1 MSRSLEKRT
10 YDSEMRS
17 RSRSVSMSPSR
28 SRSPAVVR
36 KSSDRYDRNDRD
48 ERDEGDQG
56 EGRSRD
62 RAEDEVPAKRMRT
75 DARKED
81 KARGKRLFGNILGTL
96 QKFQKDD
103 KSSRTSEAAKRREQ
117 VSERIAAKL
126 RSESAL
132 RNEIADSEKE
142 LKSLRISTE
151 SSEYVLRHKEVAL
164 QARHEALKPTSK
176 FLYTSLPAPVPP
188 IFESHLLHPSPIP
201 LVKGPGREPPHGKEL
216 PPLYYLPKILLP
228 HQKDALHTRE
238 VNIAEIISEESSAI
252 VKERDEVTSTA
263 EKNRRRIA
271 ELSERLSELRQK
283 VKGERGQGHGHGSE
297 SATRRGDGDG
307 DGVERDELG
316 RTPREEMQVDR
327 AQAPERDQ
335 QSTEREA
342 KRERSEAAYDDRE
355 ANVAQDREDK
365 EQGVLIKGDEGD
377 IEVEY

>member
-1 MSRSLEKRT
+1 
-10 YDSEMRS
+10 MRS
-17 RSRSVSMSPSR
+17 RSRSISR
-28 SRSPAVVR
+28 TRSVSPAR
-36 KSSDRYDRNDRD
+36 RRDRD
-48 ERDEGDQG
+48 DEERGDA
-56 EGRSRD
+56 GRSSRGADRD
-62 RAEDEVPAKRMRT
+62 RVEEEVPAKRMRT

-126 RSESAL
+126 RSESEL

-201 LVKGPGREPPHGKEL
+201 LVRGPGREPPHGKEL

-252 VKERDEVTSTA
+252 VKEREEITSTS
-263 EKNRRRIA
+263 EKNRRRIE
-271 ELSERLSELRQK
+271 ELTDRLSELRQK
-283 VKGERGQGHGHGSE
+283 VKGENGDGRGSE
-297 SATRRGDGDG
+297 RSERRS
-307 DGVERDELG
+307 ERDEMG

-327 AQAPERDQ
+327 VRDHQRERERDRD
-335 QSTEREA
+335 QSMDEEDVKRETDRPDRADDSEVRAGEAERE
-342 KRERSEAAYDDRE
+342 E
-355 ANVAQDREDK
+355 K
-365 EQGVLIKGDEGD
+365 EKGVLIKGDEGD

>member
-1 MSRSLEKRT
+1 MPSSHLDLSYLIICSVFHRRQPFPTRPSLPLQHHS
-10 YDSEMRS
+10 Y
-17 RSRSVSMSPSR
+17 SPW
-28 SRSPAVVR
+28 
-36 KSSDRYDRNDRD
+36 SSLTPIPHHSSSHFDR
-48 ERDEGDQG
+48 
-56 EGRSRD
+56 
-62 RAEDEVPAKRMRT
+62 RMRT

-96 QKFQKDD
+96 QKFQKED

-188 IFESHLLHPSPIP
+188 IFDSHLLHPSPIP

-238 VNIAEIISEESSAI
+238 VNIAEIISEESTAI
-252 VKERDEVTSTA
+252 VKEREEVISTA
-263 EKNRRRIA
+263 EKNRKRIE
-271 ELSERLSELRQK
+271 ELSKRLSELRQK
-283 VKGERGQGHGHGSE
+283 VKGESGSG
-297 SATRRGDGDG
+297 SGSRGDARDSG
-307 DGVERDELG
+307 RDELG

-327 AQAPERDQ
+327 GQD
-335 QSTEREA
+335 QSTTEGGDVKQEQA
-342 KRERSEAAYDDRE
+342 GAEETNLE
-355 ANVAQDREDK
+355 QEREDK